1 MAAGELEET
10 RAQRVTDITDE
21 PLEFIAPIT
30 GYEKEPLVSLEQA
43 TKPLVKIL
51 PTIESRVYVAKQKC
65 RKPADNLTQ
74 DESAAIMLYTMGW
87 QPRNESQNGITIV
100 GGCEASEA
108 TNQLHSPLGLY
119 IDEEGTMFIADQ
131 VNQRIVQWKS
141 VAMSSEVVAG
151 NKGKGDR
158 LDQLNTPTDM
168 IVDKEG
174 NSLIICDWGNKRVMR
189 WSLRIDT
196 TNGEILISN
205 IRCFGLTMDDQ
216 RFLYV
221 SDQEKHEVRRYKIGE
236 TTGTVVAGGNGKGD
250 RLNQLNWP
258 RYIFADQDYS
268 VYVSDCW
275 NHRVIKWTKGAK
287 EGIVVAG
294 GRGEGNA
301 LNQLSLPNGLFV
313 DSSGSVYVADGGNN
327 RVTCWRKGA
336 TQGELVV
343 GGNGE
348 GSRPNQFNYPGA
360 LSFDSHGN
368 LFVVDNSNHR
378 VQSFSFEKNELL

>member
-1 MAAGELEET
+1 YF
-10 RAQRVTDITDE
+10 TDISID
-21 PLEFIAPIT
+21 ARW
-30 GYEKEPLVSLEQA
+30 A
-43 TKPLVKIL
+43 
-51 PTIESRVYVAKQKC
+51 
-65 RKPADNLTQ
+65 
-74 DESAAIMLYTMGW
+74 
-87 QPRNESQNGITIV
+87 QNGITIV

-313 DSSGSVYVADGGNN
+313 DSSGSVYVAEGGNN

-360 LSFDSHGN
+360 LLLAANNRHSAIISVFACAVSDIEVKVAASKWNFSVLKVRNERPCDSELRLNLLHGSKCC
-368 LFVVDNSNHR
+368 DPER
-378 VQSFSFEKNELL
+378 T

>member
-1 MAAGELEET
+1 
-10 RAQRVTDITDE
+10 
-21 PLEFIAPIT
+21 
-30 GYEKEPLVSLEQA
+30 
-43 TKPLVKIL
+43 
-51 PTIESRVYVAKQKC
+51 
-65 RKPADNLTQ
+65 
-74 DESAAIMLYTMGW
+74 
-87 QPRNESQNGITIV
+87 
-100 GGCEASEA
+100 
-108 TNQLHSPLGLY
+108 
-119 IDEEGTMFIADQ
+119 MFIADQ